1 MGNLS
6 AILFLLFS
14 FLLPLAS
21 PQIRQHR
28 PSLWAS
34 WLVIAAHHLAAFVNC
49 FISPLSSAWGDL
61 YRFHDIGA
69 GIITDEFQIYGYM
82 LRGFY
87 KVFGVSFWLGEVL
100 SVCVFAM
107 TLWVFVAL
115 QQRLGLGRHQ
125 AFSVFVYGILPGP
138 LIHCSVTMREVYQ
151 CIGLLTACWA
161 LVAMRQDGLNP
172 QRLLAFFAG
181 LGLLVLMH
189 QALAFYA
196 LLLIFTGLPW
206 ALQGRGQFGAI
217 AALILVLLVPVA
229 LPKMINLFEGNSAGL
244 QMIEKGKFLEYAAG
258 YREHISKSRSDYG
271 ISIETDSLPNFLSSL
286 ILVVLM
292 YFLAPLPWQVSSPLD
307 IYAFIEVVWRILLLV
322 GLYRQLPRLTPL
334 QQNAAGVVLLYTLV
348 LESLWAVGT
357 SNWGTAVRHHVPA
370 YALFAALGASY
381 WGGFSLDPEMRR
393 LELRRQRRKGVLA

>member
-14 FLLPLAS
+14 FALPLAS

-49 FISPLSSAWGDL
+49 FISPLSTAWGDL

-87 KVFGVSFWLGEVL
+87 KIFGVSFWLGEVL

-107 TLWVFVAL
+107 TLWFFVGL

-125 AFSVFVYGILPGP
+125 AFSIFIYGILPGP

-151 CIGLLTACWA
+151 CIGLLMACWA
-161 LVAMRQDGLNP
+161 LVAMRQDGLSS

-196 LLLIFTGLPW
+196 LLMIFAGLPW

-217 AALILVLLVPVA
+217 AAVVVVLLIPIA
-229 LPKMINLFEGNSAGL
+229 LPKVTSLLEGTSVGL
-244 QMIEKGKFLEYAAG
+244 QLLEKGNFLEYAAG
-258 YREHISKSRSDYG
+258 YRDVVKGSRSDYG
-271 ISIETDSLPNFLSSL
+271 ISIETDSLANFLASL
-286 ILVVLM
+286 LLVVVM

-322 GLYRQLPRLTPL
+322 GLYRQLPRLTPS
-334 QQNAAGVVLLYTLV
+334 QQNAAGTLLLFTLI

-370 YALFAALGASY
+370 YALFALLGASY

-393 LELRRQRRKGVLA
+393 LELRRQRRKGVGA